1 MRNLFAAVLIAAA
14 LAASASAAAS
24 RGTSGAQFLK
34 LGAGARAGA
43 MADAFTAVADDAFA
57 LYYNPAGLARLDRAQ
72 IGGGHTSLFQ
82 GITYQNLALAY
93 PFGRAEG
100 RAGVETTPSRHA
112 LGFGVFYLGVADI
125 ERRTGD
131 STNATGSFGAA
142 DAAYVAA
149 YAYAPDDRLSLGVA
163 GKYISQ
169 QLDTYAGSAFA
180 ADLGALYRLNPTSE
194 HRPQLALSLRHLGS
208 GAGYGGSKDPLPT
221 TVVAAASVEAVPK
234 SFLAA
239 VEAGKARDTDM
250 YAALGGEFRKGFG
263 DGLGGAL
270 RFGYTSARRNGE
282 GLNGITAGAG
292 LLLPRGSFDF
302 AWIPF
307 GTLGD
312 SIRFSLLLK
321 F

>member
-1 MRNLFAAVLIAAA
+1 VRTMPIAA
-14 LAASASAAAS
+14 LLVLLLGGSAGAAS

-57 LYYNPAGLARLDRAQ
+57 LYYNPAGLARLPKAQ

-82 GITYQNLALAY
+82 GITYQTLAFAY
-93 PFGRAEG
+93 PFGRREG
-100 RAGVETTPSRHA
+100 RAGVETNSNRHA
-112 LGFGVFYLGVADI
+112 IGFGVFYLGVADI
-125 ERRTGD
+125 ERRSGD
-131 STNATGSFGAA
+131 STLATGSFGAA
-142 DAAYVAA
+142 DAAYVASYS
-149 YAYAPDDRLSLGVA
+149 YAYDDRLSLGVS

-169 QLDTYAGSAFA
+169 QLDTYSGTAMA

-194 HRPQLALSLRHLGS
+194 RPVQAALSVRHIGS
-208 GAGYGGSKDPLPT
+208 GAGYGGAKDPLPT
-221 TVVAAASVEAVPK
+221 TVIAGLSVEPAPK
-234 SFLAA
+234 KFVLSF
-239 VEAGKARDTDM
+239 EAGKPRDNDL
-250 YAALGGEFRKGFG
+250 YAAFGGEARKSFG
-263 DGLGGAL
+263 DNLGGAL

-282 GLNGITAGAG
+282 GLNGITAGGG
-292 LLLPRGSFDF
+292 LSLPRASFDF
-302 AWIPF
+302 AWVPF